1 MASAIRAVAFSG
13 RNSLIAGALFCGE
26 ANIALYTKIIMRNKL
41 INHSKKNTTLIIFFA
56 PLIIFSARVH
66 AQIDTIQTNVPALK
80 NVYKNDF
87 YIGCLLSYTHVGF
100 PSDPPVP
107 GQSGI
112 VAPNGGNLIKFHMNS
127 MSPGNN
133 MKPQFTVDITASASA
148 YASASAAAKDSV
160 DTHPVVR
167 FNGNLIA
174 QLNWAKRQGFT
185 FRGHTLVWHSQTPGT
200 SFFRSGYTSNGTRL
214 TKAKMTERMDN
225 YIKEVIRLIHEGW
238 PGLLTAI
245 DVVNEAVN
253 DNGADRTTD
262 SEWYV
267 TFGDNSYLMKAF
279 EFTRKW
285 TVAYGEPQI
294 KLYYNDYN
302 THNPNKADGIVRICA
317 PIFQAGYLDGI
328 GMQDHDALSS
338 PTAAQ
343 WIASYNKFAPICTE
357 MAVTEL
363 DVNPGSG
370 TPTPAILATQA
381 NQYAMLFKCFIERSY
396 RSGRG
401 KIISV
406 SKDGL
411 NDQYAF
417 VANASLWDN
426 RNQCKPAFYASVNVG
441 INYNALD
448 SLIARADT
456 LKEREYTAASWS
468 TFAAAL
474 ASAKSAMTQNYSP
487 SVSAVEALL
496 KAKNDLNTAIKNL
509 VKGSTSVTEANG
521 NIPKVFSLKQNYPNP
536 FSSGATSLAL
546 GGGNSA
552 TTIEFSLPSAVE
564 VSLKIYNALGQEVA
578 SPVNRRLLAGTYAVT
593 WEAGKLP
600 SGVYIYQL
608 RAGNQV
614 ATKKMILAR

>member
-1 MASAIRAVAFSG
+1 MKKNRINHEKSNKTWIIF
-13 RNSLIAGALFCGE
+13 
-26 ANIALYTKIIMRNKL
+26 IALV
-41 INHSKKNTTLIIFFA
+41 
-56 PLIIFSARVH
+56 IIFSTHVY

-87 YIGCLLSYTHVGF
+87 YIGCLLSYRHVGF
-100 PSDPPVP
+100 PDDPPVP
-107 GQSGI
+107 GQSAVI
-112 VAPNGGNLIKFHMNS
+112 APNGGHLIKFHMNS

-133 MKPQFTVDITASASA
+133 MKPQYTVDI
-148 YASASAAAKDSV
+148 SASAAAYNAASAADKDSV

-167 FNGNLIA
+167 FNGDMIA

-200 SFFRSGYTSNGTRL
+200 AFFRSGYSSTGQRL
-214 TKAKMTERMDN
+214 TKEKMTARMDN
-225 YIKEVIRLIHEGW
+225 YIKEVIRLIHKDW
-238 PGLLTAI
+238 PGLLTAM

-253 DNGADRTTD
+253 ESGADRTTE

-285 TVAYGEPQI
+285 TVHYGETQI

-302 THNPNKADGIVRICA
+302 THNPSKADGIVRICT
-317 PIFQAGYLDGI
+317 PIFHAGYLDGI
-328 GMQDHDALSS
+328 GMQDHDALTT

-343 WIASYNKFAPICTE
+343 WIASYNKFYPICTE

-370 TPTPAILATQA
+370 TPTPAILTTQA
-381 NQYAMLFKCFIERSY
+381 NQYAMLFKCFVERSY

-401 KIISV
+401 KIVSV

-426 RNQCKPAFYASVNVG
+426 RNQCKPAFYAVVNVG

-448 SLIARADT
+448 SLIAHGNT
-456 LKEREYTAASWS
+456 LQEREYTAESWAN
-468 TFAAAL
+468 FAAAL
-474 ASAKSAMTQNYSP
+474 ASAKSAMAQNYSA
-487 SVSAVEALL
+487 SVSAAEALHNAKVSL
-496 KAKNDLNTAIKNL
+496 KSALDGL
-509 VKGSTSVTEANG
+509 VKITTAVNEVNG
-521 NIPKVFSLKQNYPNP
+521 NTPKVFALSQNYPNP
-536 FSSGATSLAL
+536 F
-546 GGGNSA
+546 NP
-552 TTIEFSLPSAVE
+552 TTQINYSVPQDAYL
-564 VSLKIYNALGQEVA
+564 SLKVYNLLGDEVA
-578 SPVNRRLLAGTYAVT
+578 TLFEGVQPAGNYTATFDGRDLA
-593 WEAGKLP
+593 
-600 SGVYIYQL
+600 SGVYLYQL
-608 RAGNQV
+608 KANNFME
-614 ATKKMILAR
+614 TKRLVLVK

>member
-1 MASAIRAVAFSG
+1 MKKNLQKHEKNDKTWIIS
-13 RNSLIAGALFCGE
+13 
-26 ANIALYTKIIMRNKL
+26 IALLIM
-41 INHSKKNTTLIIFFA
+41 
-56 PLIIFSARVH
+56 FSAQVH
-66 AQIDTIQTNVPALK
+66 AQPDTVQTNVPALK
-80 NVYKNDF
+80 NVYVNDF
-87 YIGCLLSYTHVGF
+87 YIGCLLSYPHVGF
-100 PSDPPVP
+100 PNDPPVP
-107 GQSGI
+107 GQSTV
-112 VAPNGGNLIKFHMNS
+112 VAPNGGKLIKFHMNS

-133 MKPQFTVDITASASA
+133 MKPQFTVNIA
-148 YASASAAAKDSV
+148 ASAAAYNAAAPGAARDSV
-160 DTHPVVR
+160 DKHPVVR

-200 SFFRSGYTSNGTRL
+200 SFFRSGYTNGGARL
-214 TKAKMTERMDN
+214 SKEKMTARLDN
-225 YIKEVIRLIHEGW
+225 YIKEVIRLLHEGW
-238 PGLLTAI
+238 PGLLTAM

-253 DNGADRTTD
+253 DNGADRTND

-285 TVAYGEPQI
+285 TVAYGETQI

-317 PIFQAGYLDGI
+317 PIFQAGFLDGI
-328 GMQDHDALSS
+328 GMQDHDALST

-343 WIASYNKFAPICTE
+343 WIASYNKFDPICTE

-363 DVNPGSG
+363 DVNPGGG
-370 TPTPAILATQA
+370 TPPPAILATQA
-381 NQYAMLFKCFIERSY
+381 NQYAMLFKCFVERSY

-448 SLIARADT
+448 SLIARANT
-456 LKEREYTAASWS
+456 LRESDYTGASWS
-468 TFAAAL
+468 NFAAAL
-474 ASAKSAMTQNYSP
+474 ASAKSAMAQNYSAA
-487 SVSAVEALL
+487 VSAAEALL
-496 KAKNDLNTAIKNL
+496 KAKDALNAAIKNL
-509 VKGSTSVTEANG
+509 VKSSTGVNEANG
-521 NIPKVFSLKQNYPNP
+521 NIPKIFSLSQNYPNP
-536 FSSGATSLAL
+536 FWSGAPSRAL
-546 GGGNSA
+546 GGGNPA
-552 TTIEFSLPSAVE
+552 TTIEFSLPNSVD
-564 VSLKIYNALGQEVA
+564 VSLKIYNAMGQQVA
-578 SPVNRRLLAGTYAVT
+578 SPVNRRLSAGTYAVT

-614 ATKKMILAR
+614 ATKKMLLAK

>member
-1 MASAIRAVAFSG
+1 MMKENPLQHEKNDSA
-13 RNSLIAGALFCGE
+13 
-26 ANIALYTKIIMRNKL
+26 
-41 INHSKKNTTLIIFFA
+41 LIIFLA
-56 PLIIFSARVH
+56 LLIMFSAPVY
-66 AQIDTIQTNVPALK
+66 AQTDTVQTNVPALK
-80 NVYKNDF
+80 NVYANDF

-100 PSDPPVP
+100 PDDPPVP
-107 GQSGI
+107 GQSGV

-133 MKPQFTVDITASASA
+133 MKPQFTVNIA
-148 YASASAAAKDSV
+148 ASAAAYNAAAPGAARDSV
-160 DTHPVVR
+160 DVNPVVR

-174 QLNWAKRQGFT
+174 QLNWAQRQGFT

-200 SFFRSGYTSNGTRL
+200 AFFRSGYTKNGARL
-214 TKAKMTERMDN
+214 SKEKMTARLDN
-225 YIKEVIRLIHEGW
+225 YIKEVIRLLHEGW
-238 PGLLTAI
+238 PGLLSAM

-253 DNGADRTTD
+253 DNGADRTSD

-285 TVAYGEPQI
+285 TIAYGETQI

-302 THNPNKADGIVRICA
+302 THNPNKANGIVRICT

-343 WIASYNKFAPICTE
+343 WIASYNKFDPICTE

-370 TPTPAILATQA
+370 TPAPAILAMQA
-381 NQYAMLFKCFIERSY
+381 NQYAMLFKCFVERSY

-417 VANASLWDN
+417 VANASLWD
-426 RNQCKPAFYASVNVG
+426 RQNQCKPAFYASVNVG
-441 INYNALD
+441 LNYNALD
-448 SLIARADT
+448 SLIAHADT
-456 LKEREYTAASWS
+456 LKESEYTADSWAN
-468 TFAAAL
+468 FAAAL
-474 ASAKSAMTQNYSP
+474 ASAKSAMAQNYSA
-487 SVSAVEALL
+487 SVSAADALGN
-496 KAKNDLNTAIKNL
+496 AKNSLTAAIAGL
-509 VKGSTSVTEANG
+509 VKNTTRVDDANG
-521 NIPKVFSLKQNYPNP
+521 DQSKTFVLSQNFPNP
-536 FSSGATSLAL
+536 F
-546 GGGNSA
+546 NP
-552 TTIEFSLPSAVE
+552 TTQIKYAVPHDGFI
-564 VSLKIYNALGQEVA
+564 SLKVYNSLGEEVGTLFEGVQRTGNHVALFNGAELA
-578 SPVNRRLLAGTYAVT
+578 SGL
-593 WEAGKLP
+593 
-600 SGVYIYQL
+600 YIYRLKANNFVEAKRLILL
-608 RAGNQV
+608 R
-614 ATKKMILAR
+614 

>member
-1 MASAIRAVAFSG
+1 MILRNQENSNRAWIVFIALFIMFSAHASAQ
-13 RNSLIAGALFCGE
+13 
-26 ANIALYTKIIMRNKL
+26 T
-41 INHSKKNTTLIIFFA
+41 
-56 PLIIFSARVH
+56 
-66 AQIDTIQTNVPALK
+66 DTVQTNVPALK
-80 NVYKNDF
+80 EVYAKDF
-87 YIGCLLSYTHVGF
+87 YIGCLLSYPHVGF
-100 PSDPPVP
+100 PSDPAVP
-107 GQSGI
+107 GQSPV

-133 MKPQFTVDITASASA
+133 MKPQFTVNIA
-148 YASASAAAKDSV
+148 ASAAAYNAAAPGAARDSV

-200 SFFRSGYTSNGTRL
+200 SFFRSGYTNSGTRL
-214 TKAKMTERMDN
+214 SKEKMTARLDN
-225 YIKEVIRLIHEGW
+225 YIKEVIRLLHEGW
-238 PGLLTAI
+238 PGLLTAM

-285 TVAYGEPQI
+285 TVAYGETQI

-302 THNPNKADGIVRICA
+302 THNSNKANGIVRICT

-328 GMQDHDALSS
+328 GMQDHDALAT
-338 PTAAQ
+338 PIAAQ
-343 WIASYNKFAPICTE
+343 WIASYNKFDPICTE

-370 TPTPAILATQA
+370 TPTPAILTAQA
-381 NQYAMLFKCFIERSY
+381 NQYAMLFKCFVERSY

-448 SLIARADT
+448 SLIAHADT
-456 LKEREYTAASWS
+456 LHESEYTAASWAN
-468 TFAAAL
+468 FAAAL
-474 ASAKSAMTQNYSP
+474 ASAQTAMARNYSA
-487 SVSAVEALL
+487 SVSAADALGEAKDNLS
-496 KAKNDLNTAIKNL
+496 AASEGL
-509 VKGSTSVTEANG
+509 VKITTGVTALEG
-521 NIPKVFSLKQNYPNP
+521 NTPKVFSLSQNYPNP
-536 FSSGATSLAL
+536 FNPMTQISYSIPQRGYL
-546 GGGNSA
+546 
-552 TTIEFSLPSAVE
+552 
-564 VSLKIYNALGQEVA
+564 SLKVYNLRGEEVA
-578 SPVNRRLLAGTYAVT
+578 TIFEGVQLAGNHVVSFNGA
-593 WEAGKLP
+593 ELA

-608 RAGNQV
+608 KANNFMEAKRL
-614 ATKKMILAR
+614 ILLR